1 MRLLL
6 LNILFITVSV
16 IGYSQN
22 NSITEPTNGK
32 IKIYLDCDD
41 CNSSFF
47 RRNLTFVDFVRDAK
61 LADIHVFV
69 TEQRTAS
76 NGTEY
81 GLNFIGINH
90 YSDIQYKLKTVSPQ
104 DETDILKWDRLL
116 KIIDIGLLPYLSRTP
131 ELARI
136 KIEHDIDNAP
146 PLQEINDPWNYW
158 VFRLELGAEFEAEES
173 QKEYSLENSI
183 RADRITEMLKFR
195 SEVSYEFE
203 KEIYNDDD
211 EIIESKKEEVEF
223 ESRLIY
229 SLSPKW
235 SAGIFGEISA
245 SSYYN
250 LKVASGI
257 GPAIEYNIFPWD
269 KSDRKVFTIAYHLS
283 MNYFKYNELTIY
295 GKLEEWRTS
304 QSLELSFILRQPW
317 GEIENTLEASH
328 YFYNFLNNRLSL
340 ESRASIQIVKGLSL
354 FMELETEFIH
364 DQLYL
369 PAGEITRDEMLLQ
382 QRKLA
387 TKFEISAGLGIRV
400 TIGSVYNNIVN
411 QRL

>member
-41 CNSSFF
+41 CNTSFF

-136 KIEHDIDNAP
+136 KIEHDIDMAP
-146 PLQEINDPWNYW
+146 PLQEIRDPWNYW
-158 VFRLELGAEFEAEES
+158 VFRLELGAEFEAEER
-173 QKEYSLENSI
+173 QKEYSL
-183 RADRITEMLKFR
+183 
-195 SEVSYEFE
+195 
-203 KEIYNDDD
+203 
-211 EIIESKKEEVEF
+211 
-223 ESRLIY
+223 
-229 SLSPKW
+229 
-235 SAGIFGEISA
+235 
-245 SSYYN
+245 
-250 LKVASGI
+250 
-257 GPAIEYNIFPWD
+257 
-269 KSDRKVFTIAYHLS
+269 
-283 MNYFKYNELTIY
+283 
-295 GKLEEWRTS
+295 
-304 QSLELSFILRQPW
+304 
-317 GEIENTLEASH
+317 
-328 YFYNFLNNRLSL
+328 
-340 ESRASIQIVKGLSL
+340 
-354 FMELETEFIH
+354 
-364 DQLYL
+364 
-369 PAGEITRDEMLLQ
+369 
-382 QRKLA
+382 
-387 TKFEISAGLGIRV
+387 
-400 TIGSVYNNIVN
+400 
-411 QRL
+411 